1 MSVNER
7 VLRCILSGV
16 VIFSRD
22 TIYWLPKVRHAGVLS
37 YEERSVELGTTYLSI
52 TISMNQNS
60 ISANA
65 VLYSYQSPLKRSYQK
80 VYQT

>member
-7 VLRCILSGV
+7 VLRCILSGN
-16 VIFSRD
+16 FHSRN
-22 TIYWLPKVRHAGVLS
+22 TTYWLPKVTHAGVLS